1 MQHTVEADG
10 IPRAAGAYALSIE
23 LTHPVSLARFPG
35 VTLPAGNYVYCGS
48 AYGPGGL
55 RARVARHLR
64 QRKTMRWHV
73 DYLTRCGIVRTVLA
87 LPGGSECALLSSVL
101 TCPGTGIPIPGF
113 GSSDCR
119 RCLAHLAAVPKKFD
133 LAGIPVEALK

>member
-1 MQHTVEADG
+1 MRHTVEADA
-10 IPRAAGAYALSIE
+10 IPGTVGAYALSIE
-23 LTHPVSLARFPG
+23 LTQPVSVIRFPA

-55 RARVARHLR
+55 RARIARHLR
-64 QRKTMRWHV
+64 HRKTIRWHV

-101 TCPGTGIPIPGF
+101 ACPDTDVPIPGF

-119 RCLAHLAAVPKKFD
+119 RCESHLAAVPKEFD
-133 LAGIPVEALK
+133 LAGITVKALK